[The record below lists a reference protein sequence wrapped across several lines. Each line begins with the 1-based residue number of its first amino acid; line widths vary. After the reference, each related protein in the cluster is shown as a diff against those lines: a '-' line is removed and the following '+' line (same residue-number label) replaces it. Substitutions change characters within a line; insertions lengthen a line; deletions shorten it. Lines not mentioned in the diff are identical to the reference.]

1 MTRFDPDFATATQ
14 ALAALRRRA
23 ISSRELTAHVFARIR
38 KVDPAL
44 NCFVTLAE
52 GAAMARARQA
62 DAALARKK
70 PLGPLHGLPIV
81 VKDTWATAGLRTTS
95 GSKSLEQHVPQEDA
109 VVVERLKAAGA
120 VVIGKTNAPEWA
132 ADWQSYNEVAGTS
145 RNPWDP
151 ARTPGGSTGGGAAA
165 VAAGL
170 GFLEIGS
177 DIAGSIRIP
186 ASFCGVYGHKPSWG
200 VVPLRGHIPPPPGVQ
215 GSVADLP
222 VGGPIARG
230 AADLALELGVVGGPD
245 RDEAVAYRWTLP
257 KARRGRLRDYRVGY
271 VLDDPF
277 CPVDAP
283 VKAVVADAVAA
294 LRKAGMHL
302 TEGWPEG
309 IDAERQCLLYR
320 WLLGAFLSQTLP
332 PAMLEATHEARRKG
346 ADDPWTMGVTAQ
358 HREWLPRSAARLA
371 ARAAWQQYFKIHDAF
386 LMPVAFVP
394 AFPHDHSMPLGE
406 RKLMT
411 TAGERFYV
419 SLYRWIS
426 FATLTGCPATSAPVG
441 RTREGLPVGL
451 QIMGPYME
459 DATPIDI
466 AARMG
471 DVTGGF
477 VAPPNL

>member
-1 MTRFDPDFATATQ
+1 MTFDPDFATATQ

-23 ISSRELTAHVFARIR
+23 ISSRELTAHVFDRIR

-120 VVIGKTNAPEWA
+120 VVMGKTNAPEWA

-186 ASFCGVYGHKPSWG
+186 ASFCGVYGHKPSGAWC
-200 VVPLRGHIPPPPGVQ
+200 RC
-215 GSVADLP
+215 
-222 VGGPIARG
+222 VGISHRRRASRDRSRIYPWRGPIARG

-257 KARRGRLRDYRVGY
+257 KARRARLRDYRVGY
-271 VLDDPF
+271 VLDDPM

-283 VKAVVADAVAA
+283 VKAVARGRGRRAPQGRHASDRGLARGHRRRAPVPALPLAPGRVLLPDAAP
-294 LRKAGMHL
+294 G
-302 TEGWPEG
+302 E
-309 IDAERQCLLYR
+309 
-320 WLLGAFLSQTLP
+320 
-332 PAMLEATHEARRKG
+332 LEATHEARRKG

-358 HREWLPRSAARLA
+358 HREWLPKSAARLA
-371 ARAAWQQYFKIHDAF
+371 ARAAWQQYFKTHDAF

-451 QIMGPYME
+451 QIMGPYLE

-466 AARMG
+466 AARMA

>member
-23 ISSRELTAHVFARIR
+23 ISSRELTARVFERIR
-38 KVDPAL
+38 KLDPAL

-52 GAAMARARQA
+52 EQAMARARQA
-62 DAALARKK
+62 DAARARKK
-70 PLGPLHGLPIV
+70 PLGPLHGLPVV
-81 VKDTWATAGLRTTS
+81 VKDSWATAGLRTTS

-109 VVVERLKAAGA
+109 VVVARLKAAGA
-120 VVIGKTNAPEWA
+120 VIVGKTNAPEWA

-165 VAAGL
+165 LAAGL

-215 GSVADLP
+215 GSHSDLP

-230 AADLALELGVVGGPD
+230 AADLLLELGVVAGPD

-257 KARRGRLRDYRVGY
+257 KARRGRLRDYRIGY

-283 VKAVVADAVAA
+283 VKAVLADAVAA
-294 LRKAGMHL
+294 LREAGAPL
-302 TEGWPEG
+302 TEGWPAG
-309 IDAERQCLLYR
+309 IDAEWHCLLYR
-320 WLLGAFLSQTLP
+320 RLLNAFFSQTLTQ
-332 PAMLEATHEARRKG
+332 AQFEATREARAKG
-346 ADDPWTMGVTAQ
+346 ADDPWSVGVAAL
-358 HREWLPRSAARLA
+358 HREWLPWSAGRLQ
-371 ARAAWQQYFKIHDAF
+371 ARAQWQEYFKGHDAF

-394 AFPHDHSMPLGE
+394 AFPHDHSMPMSDRRLA
-406 RKLMT
+406 
-411 TAGERFYV
+411 TAAGPRSYLE
-419 SLYRWIS
+419 LNRWIS

-466 AARMG
+466 AARMA

-477 VAPPNL
+477 AAPPSI